1 MTFFFRDYTLSIAAL
16 GMVDQI
22 TQAQAQ
28 SIANAMQEAMHRQ
41 MEEALFG
48 GRAMPTQV
56 AVTENLIL
64 GRRKPSKHPFG
75 IINFEDVSP

>member
-22 TQAQAQ
+22 TKAQTQ
-28 SIANAMQEAMHRQ
+28 SIANAMQEAVHRQ

-48 GRAMPTQV
+48 GRSMPKQTAITE
-56 AVTENLIL
+56 AVIL

-75 IINFEDVSP
+75 IINFEDVVS